1 VRNSEQLSDPCVN
14 QGKSDADAS
23 SAWIEIDHSNYAGRV
38 ATKADKGRSDSTD
51 SSAAV
56 AKKLDTVVILALA
69 VVCTKTL

>member
-1 VRNSEQLSDPCVN
+1 MIVARNH
-14 QGKSDADAS
+14 
-23 SAWIEIDHSNYAGRV
+23 HSNYAGRV

>member
-1 VRNSEQLSDPCVN
+1 MPTLQARGLRLIVARNH
-14 QGKSDADAS
+14 
-23 SAWIEIDHSNYAGRV
+23 HSNYAGRV